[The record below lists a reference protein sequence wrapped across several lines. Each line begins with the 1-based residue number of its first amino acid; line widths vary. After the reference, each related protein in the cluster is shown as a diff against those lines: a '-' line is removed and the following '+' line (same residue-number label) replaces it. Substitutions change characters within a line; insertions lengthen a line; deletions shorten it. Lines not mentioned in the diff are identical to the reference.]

1 FHVTGVQTCALPIL
15 FAMVL
20 GAALW
25 VPLISA
31 GLMRLAAP
39 LLAAAAGTVA
49 RLAGRGAVAS
59 LSRTGVAVTAL
70 AVAVAAVVGVGIM
83 IQSFRDSVD
92 GWLEHTLQ
100 ADVYVGAEAGAVLDA
115 ELVERIRL
123 LPLAADVSV
132 SRRLQL
138 ATEAGPLQLWALELG
153 PQAWR
158 GFQLLEGEPESAYR
172 AFRAGGVMVSEP
184 FAYRH
189 RLRVGDGLRLP
200 TREGMREFPVVAV
213 YRDYGSDRGVVTLH
227 ADTLQR
233 WFGISPITGIGV
245 YGSGETT
252 AEALLEAVRTL
263 LPEARGIQLN
273 SQQALRQRSLEIFDQ
288 TFAITN

>member
-1 FHVTGVQTCALPIL
+1 
-15 FAMVL
+15 
-20 GAALW
+20 
-25 VPLISA
+25 
-31 GLMRLAAP
+31 
-39 LLAAAAGTVA
+39 
-49 RLAGRGAVAS
+49 
-59 LSRTGVAVTAL
+59 
-70 AVAVAAVVGVGIM
+70 
-83 IQSFRDSVD
+83 
-92 GWLEHTLQ
+92 
-100 ADVYVGAEAGAVLDA
+100 
-115 ELVERIRL
+115 VERIRL

-288 TFAITN
+288 TFAITNVLRLLAGIVAFAGILAALAALQLERARETAVLRAIGLTPAQSAALTVTQSGLLGLAAG